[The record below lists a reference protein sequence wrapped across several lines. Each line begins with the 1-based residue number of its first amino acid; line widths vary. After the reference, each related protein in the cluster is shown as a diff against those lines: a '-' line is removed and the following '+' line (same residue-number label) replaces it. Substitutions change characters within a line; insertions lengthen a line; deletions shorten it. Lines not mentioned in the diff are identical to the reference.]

1 MNPATHNNT
10 YTEVKPYGDTG
21 MTKKQE
27 VARMFDNISHRYDF
41 LNHLLSMGIDK
52 GWRNTAVKMLGNR
65 QHSHIL
71 DIATG
76 TGDFALAAMKSNPDK
91 ITGIDISEGMLAKGR
106 EKIKEKR
113 LEKVI
118 ELKLADS
125 ENIPFGNQT
134 FDAAIVAFGVRN
146 FENLDAGLAEI
157 YRVLKPGGQFIVL
170 EFSKP
175 KTFPVKQL
183 YWFYFRYVLPGI
195 GRLVSKDQAA
205 YSYLPDSVNVFPDG
219 QAFLQRLDKAGF
231 TNYKQKP
238 LTFGIAS
245 IYSGLKS
252 EE

>member
-1 MNPATHNNT
+1 MNSLTESNH
-10 YTEVKPYGDTG
+10 YTEVKPYGDSG
-21 MTKKQE
+21 MSKKEE

-52 GWRNTAVKMLGNR
+52 GWRKKAVKMLEGR
-65 QHSHIL
+65 PLAHLL

-76 TGDFALAAMKSNPDK
+76 TGDFALAALKAKPAR
-91 ITGIDISEGMLAKGR
+91 ITGIDISAGMLDKGR
-106 EKIKEKR
+106 EKIKERGLDKI
-113 LEKVI
+113 I
-118 ELKLADS
+118 ELIQADS
-125 ENIPFGNQT
+125 ENLPFGNNT

-146 FENLDAGLAEI
+146 FENLDAGLSEI
-157 YRVLKPGGQFIVL
+157 NRVLKPGGRFIVL

-195 GRLVSKDQAA
+195 GRLVSKDRAA

-231 TNYKQKP
+231 VTNKQKP

-245 IYSGLKS
+245 IYSGIKK
-252 EE
+252 